1 MHELWYYLSNNMIKM
16 NGEEIALAINKPVR
30 SSLTQQVQDE
40 ILNMIRDKEWTIG
53 QRIPPETE
61 MAAIFGVSRN
71 TIREAVKS
79 LEFSGILESKVGAG
93 TYVRSENL
101 LSASVTKR
109 LSAISF
115 REIYEMRSI
124 LEPGL
129 VALAAHNRTA
139 DEVKLL
145 EKALIDCKSAST
157 PEDVLK
163 YDQEFHLQIAKMAH
177 NSILLEMYKAILPKL
192 YDYTFSLFVSLE
204 EQISSG
210 QVQLFK
216 EHNDMFDAISR
227 QDACAAHSIVEQ
239 YLTDMNRRT
248 E

>member
-1 MHELWYYLSNNMIKM
+1 M
-16 NGEEIALAINKPVR
+16 AINRPVR

-40 ILNMIRDKEWTIG
+40 ILNMIRNNEWKIG
-53 QRIPPETE
+53 HRIPPETE

-101 LSASVTKR
+101 LSASVMKR

-129 VALAAHNRTA
+129 VTLAAHNRTE
-139 DEVKLL
+139 DEVVLL
-145 EKALIDCKSAST
+145 EKALISCKDAST
-157 PEDVLK
+157 PDDVLK
-163 YDQEFHLQIAKMAH
+163 CDQEFHLQTARMAH
-177 NSILLEMYKAILPKL
+177 NSVLLEMYKAILPKL
-192 YDYTFSLFVSLE
+192 YDYTFPLFVSLE

-216 EHNDMFDAISR
+216 EHDDVFNAIKK
-227 QDACAAHSIVEQ
+227 QDASAAHNILEQ
-239 YLTDMNRRT
+239 YLTDMSRRT